1 MPRLAFLAALLLALP
16 AAAAPVRTPHVE
28 AELVAERTALVPGEP
43 LIVALRLAM
52 IPEWHT
58 YWQNPGDSGEPTRL
72 TWRLPA
78 GFEASEI
85 YWPYPRRLPAGPLL
99 NYGYEREVLLL
110 ARITPPR
117 DLASGTPVTLA
128 AKATWLVCSKD
139 HCIPEDGEL
148 ALTLPVARES
158 SEDPRWAK
166 PIAASRASLPAPPG
180 ALAGWTLAASGEAG
194 GATLALAP
202 PSDLALRELQF
213 FPFEQGK
220 IEPAAAQ
227 TLVRTG
233 DGYRLKLASA
243 AQPVG
248 EFTRLSGVLVSAQGF
263 GAATPARAV
272 TIDVPIAG
280 SVTPALTPPLRAPAA
295 SELDPGLGLGLALAF
310 AFAGGLVLN
319 LMPCVL
325 PVLSI
330 KVLGFAGPG
339 AGERRTRRRHG
350 LVYAAGVLA
359 SFWLLAALL
368 LGLRALGA
376 ELGWGFQ
383 LQSPVA
389 VAALALFFFALGL
402 NLSGVFEVGTLLPG
416 RVARLARRQS
426 VRRLVPAR
434 ACWRWSIASPCTA
447 PLMGAAL
454 GYAIGESGWRAFA
467 VFTALGVGMALP
479 YVLLAWFPGWL
490 KRVPKPGPW
499 MIRLKQALA
508 FPLYGTVVWLA
519 WVLGEQA
526 GLAAVGGCSR
536 RWWPSPPP
544 GGSRAC
550 RGCASRRPCSPRP
563 LVVAALPAAR
573 TAPPAAS
580 RRRRRGSRSPPSKVA
595 TLAAMGKPV
604 FVDFTAAWCVTCQVN
619 KRLVLGRGDV
629 LAAFRDA
636 RGRAGARRLDAPRRR
651 HHARARGARPQRRAG
666 VRAIQ
671 AGPGPGA
678 AARGAHPRAAACGA
692 GRLTRCCR
700 GRNHPTNIP
709 LDRPGDI
716 DETTRSRT
724 RRRAR
729 DPRARARRR
738 HRRPAGPRLQRA
750 RPPGQDGQALR
761 LQGQVR
767 GARVGEPGVPVRP
780 PPLQQRQH
788 AVAAERDRHEGR
800 RLARG
805 ELLQPVERRVQDA
818 GGDGEVARAAGRGAQ
833 GRADRQGRSGRA
845 GSTARAPR
853 RTCT

>member
-16 AAAAPVRTPHVE
+16 ADAAPVRTPHVE
-28 AELVAERTALVPGEP
+28 AELVAERTAFVPGEP
-43 LIVALRLAM
+43 LVVALRLAM

-280 SVTPALTPPLRAPAA
+280 SVTPALAPPVRAPAA
-295 SELDPGLGLGLALAF
+295 SELGPGLGLGLALVF
-310 AFAGGLVLN
+310 AFAGGLILN

-402 NLSGVFEVGTLLPG
+402 NLSGVFEVGTMLPG
-416 RVARLARRQS
+416 RVAGWRAANPSVDWFLSGVLA
-426 VRRLVPAR
+426 VV
-434 ACWRWSIASPCTA
+434 IASPCTA

-526 GLAAVGGCSR
+526 GLAAVVWLLAALVAVAAAAWLAGM
-536 RWWPSPPP
+536 
-544 GGSRAC
+544 
-550 RGCASRRPCSPRP
+550 PR
-563 LVVAALPAAR
+563 LRLAAAVLAAAAVVAALPAAR
-573 TAPPAAS
+573 TAPPAPVADAVWQPFS
-580 RRRRRGSRSPPSKVA
+580 ADKVA

-629 LAAFRDA
+629 LAAFRA
-636 RGRAGARRLDAPRRR
+636 RGVEL
-651 HHARARGARPQRRAG
+651 
-666 VRAIQ
+666 VRADWTRRDDDITR
-671 AGPGPGA
+671 ALA
-678 AARGAHPRAAACGA
+678 A
-692 GRLTRCCR
+692 L
-700 GRNHPTNIP
+700 GRN
-709 LDRPGDI
+709 
-716 DETTRSRT
+716 
-724 RRRAR
+724 
-729 DPRARARRR
+729 
-738 HRRPAGPRLQRA
+738 
-750 RPPGQDGQALR
+750 
-761 LQGQVR
+761 
-767 GARVGEPGVPVRP
+767 GVPVYVLYKPGQAPVLLPEVLTRER
-780 PPLQQRQH
+780 LL
-788 AVAAERDRHEGR
+788 AA
-800 RLARG
+800 LAG
-805 ELLQPVERRVQDA
+805 
-818 GGDGEVARAAGRGAQ
+818 
-833 GRADRQGRSGRA
+833 
-845 GSTARAPR
+845 
-853 RTCT
+853 

>member
-1 MPRLAFLAALLLALP
+1 M
-16 AAAAPVRTPHVE
+16 
-28 AELVAERTALVPGEP
+28 
-43 LIVALRLAM
+43 
-52 IPEWHT
+52 
-58 YWQNPGDSGEPTRL
+58 
-72 TWRLPA
+72 
-78 GFEASEI
+78 
-85 YWPYPRRLPAGPLL
+85 
-99 NYGYEREVLLL
+99 LLL

-295 SELDPGLGLGLALAF
+295 SELGPGLGLGLALVF

-402 NLSGVFEVGTLLPG
+402 NLSGVFEVGTMLPG
-416 RVARLARRQS
+416 RVAGWRAANPSVDWFLSGVLA
-426 VRRLVPAR
+426 VV
-434 ACWRWSIASPCTA
+434 IASPCTA

-526 GLAAVGGCSR
+526 GLAAVVWLLAALVAVAAAGWLAGM
-536 RWWPSPPP
+536 
-544 GGSRAC
+544 
-550 RGCASRRPCSPRP
+550 PR
-563 LVVAALPAAR
+563 LRLAAAVLAAAAVVAALPAAR
-573 TAPPAAS
+573 TAPPAPVADAVWQPFS
-580 RRRRRGSRSPPSKVA
+580 ADKVA

-629 LAAFRDA
+629 LAAFRA
-636 RGRAGARRLDAPRRR
+636 RGVEL
-651 HHARARGARPQRRAG
+651 
-666 VRAIQ
+666 VRADWTRRDDDITR
-671 AGPGPGA
+671 ALA
-678 AARGAHPRAAACGA
+678 A
-692 GRLTRCCR
+692 L
-700 GRNHPTNIP
+700 GRN
-709 LDRPGDI
+709 
-716 DETTRSRT
+716 
-724 RRRAR
+724 
-729 DPRARARRR
+729 
-738 HRRPAGPRLQRA
+738 
-750 RPPGQDGQALR
+750 
-761 LQGQVR
+761 
-767 GARVGEPGVPVRP
+767 GVPVYVLYKPGQAPVLLPEVLTRER
-780 PPLQQRQH
+780 LL
-788 AVAAERDRHEGR
+788 AA
-800 RLARG
+800 LAG
-805 ELLQPVERRVQDA
+805 
-818 GGDGEVARAAGRGAQ
+818 
-833 GRADRQGRSGRA
+833 
-845 GSTARAPR
+845 
-853 RTCT
+853 

>member
-16 AAAAPVRTPHVE
+16 ADAAPVRTPHVE
-28 AELVAERTALVPGEP
+28 AELVAERTAFVPGEP
-43 LIVALRLAM
+43 LVVALRLAM
-52 IPEWHT
+52 IPGWHT

-280 SVTPALTPPLRAPAA
+280 SVTPALAPPVRAPAA
-295 SELDPGLGLGLALAF
+295 SELGPGLGLALVF
-310 AFAGGLVLN
+310 AFAGGLILN

-402 NLSGVFEVGTLLPG
+402 NLSGVFEVGTLLPD
-416 RVARLARRQS
+416 RVAGWRAANPSVDWFLSGVLA
-426 VRRLVPAR
+426 VA
-434 ACWRWSIASPCTA
+434 IASPCTA

-499 MIRLKQALA
+499 MVRLKQALA

-526 GLAAVGGCSR
+526 GLTAVVWLLAALVAVAAAGWLASLPRLRLAAAVL
-536 RWWPSPPP
+536 
-544 GGSRAC
+544 A
-550 RGCASRRPCSPRP
+550 AAA
-563 LVVAALPAAR
+563 VVAALPAAR
-573 TAPPAAS
+573 TAPPAPVVDAVWQPFS
-580 RRRRRGSRSPPSKVA
+580 ADKVA

-629 LAAFRDA
+629 LAAFRA
-636 RGRAGARRLDAPRRR
+636 RGVEL
-651 HHARARGARPQRRAG
+651 
-666 VRAIQ
+666 VRADWTRRDDDITR
-671 AGPGPGA
+671 ALA
-678 AARGAHPRAAACGA
+678 A
-692 GRLTRCCR
+692 L
-700 GRNHPTNIP
+700 GRN
-709 LDRPGDI
+709 
-716 DETTRSRT
+716 
-724 RRRAR
+724 
-729 DPRARARRR
+729 
-738 HRRPAGPRLQRA
+738 
-750 RPPGQDGQALR
+750 
-761 LQGQVR
+761 
-767 GARVGEPGVPVRP
+767 GVPVYVLYKPGQAPVLLPEVLTRER
-780 PPLQQRQH
+780 LL
-788 AVAAERDRHEGR
+788 AA
-800 RLARG
+800 LAG
-805 ELLQPVERRVQDA
+805 
-818 GGDGEVARAAGRGAQ
+818 
-833 GRADRQGRSGRA
+833 
-845 GSTARAPR
+845 
-853 RTCT
+853 

>member
-16 AAAAPVRTPHVE
+16 ADAAPVRTPHVE
-28 AELVAERTALVPGEP
+28 AELVAERTAFVPGEP
-43 LIVALRLAM
+43 LVVALRLAM
-52 IPEWHT
+52 IPGWHT

-280 SVTPALTPPLRAPAA
+280 SVTPALAPPVRAPAA
-295 SELDPGLGLGLALAF
+295 SELGPGLGLGLALVF
-310 AFAGGLVLN
+310 AFAGGLILN

-339 AGERRTRRRHG
+339 AGERRARRRHG

-359 SFWLLAALL
+359 SFWLLA
-368 LGLRALGA
+368 G
-376 ELGWGFQ
+376 
-383 LQSPVA
+383 
-389 VAALALFFFALGL
+389 VAARRCGRWALSSAGASNSSRRSRSRRSRCSSSRSGSISPACSRSGRCCPIALPAGAPPI
-402 NLSGVFEVGTLLPG
+402 LPSTG
-416 RVARLARRQS
+416 S
-426 VRRLVPAR
+426 CR
-434 ACWRWSIASPCTA
+434 ACW
-447 PLMGAAL
+447 
-454 GYAIGESGWRAFA
+454 
-467 VFTALGVGMALP
+467 
-479 YVLLAWFPGWL
+479 
-490 KRVPKPGPW
+490 PW
-499 MIRLKQALA
+499 
-508 FPLYGTVVWLA
+508 
-519 WVLGEQA
+519 
-526 GLAAVGGCSR
+526 
-536 RWWPSPPP
+536 
-544 GGSRAC
+544 
-550 RGCASRRPCSPRP
+550 
-563 LVVAALPAAR
+563 
-573 TAPPAAS
+573 
-580 RRRRRGSRSPPSKVA
+580 
-595 TLAAMGKPV
+595 
-604 FVDFTAAWCVTCQVN
+604 
-619 KRLVLGRGDV
+619 
-629 LAAFRDA
+629 
-636 RGRAGARRLDAPRRR
+636 
-651 HHARARGARPQRRAG
+651 
-666 VRAIQ
+666 
-671 AGPGPGA
+671 
-678 AARGAHPRAAACGA
+678 
-692 GRLTRCCR
+692 
-700 GRNHPTNIP
+700 
-709 LDRPGDI
+709 
-716 DETTRSRT
+716 
-724 RRRAR
+724 
-729 DPRARARRR
+729 
-738 HRRPAGPRLQRA
+738 
-750 RPPGQDGQALR
+750 
-761 LQGQVR
+761 
-767 GARVGEPGVPVRP
+767 
-780 PPLQQRQH
+780 
-788 AVAAERDRHEGR
+788 
-800 RLARG
+800 
-805 ELLQPVERRVQDA
+805 
-818 GGDGEVARAAGRGAQ
+818 
-833 GRADRQGRSGRA
+833 
-845 GSTARAPR
+845 
-853 RTCT
+853 